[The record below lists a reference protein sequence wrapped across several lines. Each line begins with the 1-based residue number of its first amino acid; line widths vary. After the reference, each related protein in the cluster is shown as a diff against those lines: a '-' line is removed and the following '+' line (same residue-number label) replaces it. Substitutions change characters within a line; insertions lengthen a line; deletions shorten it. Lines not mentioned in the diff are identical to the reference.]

1 MEDIRRFSLMKKKGT
16 LDFITIITDKNKYA
30 KVQKGY
36 ERCGRSFLGVHHPIM
51 EQVETNI
58 YQ

>member
-1 MEDIRRFSLMKKKGT
+1 MKNIIISEHDQNLKEVDSMEDIRRFSLMKKKGT

-36 ERCGRSFLGVHHPIM
+36 ERCGR
-51 EQVETNI
+51 
-58 YQ
+58 